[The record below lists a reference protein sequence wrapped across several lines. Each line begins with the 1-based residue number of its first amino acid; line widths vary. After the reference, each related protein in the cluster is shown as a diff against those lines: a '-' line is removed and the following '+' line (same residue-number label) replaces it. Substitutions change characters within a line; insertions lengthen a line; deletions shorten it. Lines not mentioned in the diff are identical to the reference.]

1 MFVLNFKVK
10 NRGKALRHIFIIFLI
25 VILIVFA
32 CLKGCSGSKSDT
44 ATCDEI
50 GEYSLKAETED
61 QRLELLRGFGIEN
74 AELTESDEIT
84 IPENFNSITEK
95 YNETQKEIG
104 LDLSP
109 YKGQK
114 AQRLTYS
121 VNGEK
126 ASCAVL
132 LVNNGRLIGGHLT
145 NRVYGEGVLPLTGN
159 KNGTT

>member
-1 MFVLNFKVK
+1 MFVLNFKLK
-10 NRGKALRHIFIIFLI
+10 NRGKALRYAVIAALIIMLVIFA
-25 VILIVFA
+25 VI
-32 CLKGCSGSKSDT
+32 KNGGSNAGT

-50 GEYSLKAETED
+50 GEYSLKAETEE

-95 YNETQKEIG
+95 YNETQKQIG

>member
-1 MFVLNFKVK
+1 MFVLNFKLK
-10 NRGKALRHIFIIFLI
+10 NRGKALRYAVIAALIIMLVIFA
-25 VILIVFA
+25 VI
-32 CLKGCSGSKSDT
+32 KNGGSNAGT

-95 YNETQKEIG
+95 YNETQKQIG

-114 AQRLTYS
+114 AQRITYT

-159 KNGTT
+159 KDGTT

>member
-1 MFVLNFKVK
+1 MFVLNFKLK
-10 NRGKALRHIFIIFLI
+10 NRGKALRYAVIAALIITLVIFA
-25 VILIVFA
+25 VI
-32 CLKGCSGSKSDT
+32 KNSGSNAGT

-50 GEYSLKAETED
+50 GEYSLKAETEE
-61 QRLELLRGFGIEN
+61 QRLELLRGFGIEK

-95 YNETQKEIG
+95 YNEIQKQIG

-114 AQRLTYS
+114 AQRLTYT

>member
-1 MFVLNFKVK
+1 MFVLNFKLK
-10 NRGKALRHIFIIFLI
+10 NRGKALRYAVIAALIIMLVIFA
-25 VILIVFA
+25 VI
-32 CLKGCSGSKSDT
+32 KNGGSNAGT

-50 GEYSLKAETED
+50 GEYSLKAETEE

-95 YNETQKEIG
+95 YNETQKQIG

-114 AQRLTYS
+114 AQRLTYT

>member
-1 MFVLNFKVK
+1 MFVLNFKLK
-10 NRGKALRHIFIIFLI
+10 NRGKALRYAVIAALIIMLVIFA
-25 VILIVFA
+25 VI
-32 CLKGCSGSKSDT
+32 KNSGSNAGT

-95 YNETQKEIG
+95 YNETQKQIG

>member
-1 MFVLNFKVK
+1 MFVLNFKLK
-10 NRGKALRHIFIIFLI
+10 NRGKALRYALIAALIIML
-25 VILIVFA
+25 VILAVV
-32 CLKGCSGSKSDT
+32 KNSGSNTDT

-50 GEYSLKAETED
+50 GEYSLKAETEE
-61 QRLELLRGFGIEN
+61 QRLELLRGFGIED
-74 AELTESDEIT
+74 AELEESDEIT
-84 IPENFNSITEK
+84 IPEDFNSITEK
-95 YNETQKEIG
+95 YNETQKQIG

-121 VNGEK
+121 VNGEN
-126 ASCAVL
+126 ASYAVL

-145 NRVYGEGVLPLTGN
+145 NRAYGEGVLPLTGN

>member
-1 MFVLNFKVK
+1 MFVLNFKLK
-10 NRGKALRHIFIIFLI
+10 NRGKALRYAVIAALIIMLVIFA
-25 VILIVFA
+25 VI
-32 CLKGCSGSKSDT
+32 KNSGSTAGT

-95 YNETQKEIG
+95 YNETQKQIG

>member
-1 MFVLNFKVK
+1 MFVLNFKLK
-10 NRGKALRHIFIIFLI
+10 NRGKALRYAVIAALIIMLVIFA
-25 VILIVFA
+25 VI
-32 CLKGCSGSKSDT
+32 KNGGSNAGT

-50 GEYSLKAETED
+50 GEYSLKAETEE

-95 YNETQKEIG
+95 YNETQKQIG

-121 VNGEK
+121 LNGEK

-145 NRVYGEGVLPLTGN
+145 NRVYGEGVMPLTGN

>member
-1 MFVLNFKVK
+1 MFVLNFKLK
-10 NRGKALRHIFIIFLI
+10 NRGKALRYAVIVVLIIMLVIFA
-25 VILIVFA
+25 VI
-32 CLKGCSGSKSDT
+32 KNGGSNAGT

-95 YNETQKEIG
+95 YNETQKQIG

-121 VNGEK
+121 LNGEK

>member
-1 MFVLNFKVK
+1 MFVLNFKLK
-10 NRGKALRHIFIIFLI
+10 NRGKALRYAVIAALIIMLVIFA
-25 VILIVFA
+25 VI
-32 CLKGCSGSKSDT
+32 KNGGSNAGT

-50 GEYSLKAETED
+50 GEYSLKAETEE
-61 QRLELLRGFGIEN
+61 QRLELLRGFGIEK

-95 YNETQKEIG
+95 YNETQKQIG

>member
-10 NRGKALRHIFIIFLI
+10 NRGKALRHIFIIFSI
-25 VILIVFA
+25 VIMIVFA

-50 GEYSLKAETED
+50 GEYSLKAETEE
-61 QRLELLRGFGIEN
+61 QRIDILHSFGIEN
-74 AELTESDEIT
+74 AKLTECDEIT
-84 IPENFNSITEK
+84 IPEDFNSVTEK
-95 YNETQKEIG
+95 YNEIQNQTG

-114 AQRLTYS
+114 AQRFTYS
-121 VNGEK
+121 VEAEN

-132 LVNNGRLIGGHLT
+132 LVSGGRLIGGHLT
-145 NRVYGEGVLPLTGN
+145 NRVYGEGVRPLSG
-159 KNGTT
+159 

>member
-1 MFVLNFKVK
+1 MFVLNFKLK
-10 NRGKALRHIFIIFLI
+10 NRGKAQRYAVIAALIIVLVI
-25 VILIVFA
+25 VAVV
-32 CLKGCSGSKSDT
+32 KNNGSNTDT

-50 GEYSLKAETED
+50 GEYSLKAENEE
-61 QRLELLRGFGIEN
+61 QRIELLRGFGIEN
-74 AELTESDEIT
+74 AELEESDEIT

-95 YNETQKEIG
+95 YNETQKQIG

-121 VNGEK
+121 VNGEN
-126 ASCAVL
+126 ASYAVL

-145 NRVYGEGVLPLTGN
+145 NRVYGEGVMPLTGN

>member
-1 MFVLNFKVK
+1 MFVLNFKLK
-10 NRGKALRHIFIIFLI
+10 NRGKALRYAVIAALIIMLVIFA
-25 VILIVFA
+25 VI
-32 CLKGCSGSKSDT
+32 KNGGSNAGT

-50 GEYSLKAETED
+50 GEYSLKAETEE

-95 YNETQKEIG
+95 YNETQKQIG

-121 VNGEK
+121 LNGEK

>member
-1 MFVLNFKVK
+1 MFVLNFKLK
-10 NRGKALRHIFIIFLI
+10 NRGKALRYALIAALIIMLVIFA
-25 VILIVFA
+25 VI
-32 CLKGCSGSKSDT
+32 KNGGSNAGT

-84 IPENFNSITEK
+84 IPEDFNSITEK
-95 YNETQKEIG
+95 YNETQKQIG

-145 NRVYGEGVLPLTGN
+145 NRVYGEGVMPLTGN

>member
-1 MFVLNFKVK
+1 MFVLNFKLK
-10 NRGKALRHIFIIFLI
+10 NRGKALRYAVIAVFIIML
-25 VILIVFA
+25 VIFA
-32 CLKGCSGSKSDT
+32 VIKNSGSNVGT

-95 YNETQKEIG
+95 YNETQKQIG

-121 VNGEK
+121 VNGEN
-126 ASCAVL
+126 ASYAVL

-159 KNGTT
+159 KDGTT

>member
-1 MFVLNFKVK
+1 MFVLNFKLK
-10 NRGKALRHIFIIFLI
+10 NRGKALRYAVIAALIIVLVI
-25 VILIVFA
+25 VAVV
-32 CLKGCSGSKSDT
+32 KNNGSNTDT

-50 GEYSLKAETED
+50 GEYSLKAENEE
-61 QRLELLRGFGIEN
+61 QRIELLRGFGIEN
-74 AELTESDEIT
+74 AELEESDEIT

-95 YNETQKEIG
+95 YNETQKQIG

-121 VNGEK
+121 VNGEN
-126 ASCAVL
+126 ASYAVL

-145 NRVYGEGVLPLTGN
+145 NRVYGEGVMPLTGN

>member
-1 MFVLNFKVK
+1 MFVLNFKLK
-10 NRGKALRHIFIIFLI
+10 NRGKALRYAVIAALIIMLVIFA
-25 VILIVFA
+25 VI
-32 CLKGCSGSKSDT
+32 KNSGSNAGT

-95 YNETQKEIG
+95 YNETQKQIG

-121 VNGEK
+121 LNGEK

>member
-1 MFVLNFKVK
+1 MFVLNFKLK
-10 NRGKALRHIFIIFLI
+10 NRGKALRYAVIAALIIMLVIFA
-25 VILIVFA
+25 VI
-32 CLKGCSGSKSDT
+32 KNGGSNAGT

-50 GEYSLKAETED
+50 GEYSLKAETEE

-95 YNETQKEIG
+95 YNETQKQIG

-114 AQRLTYS
+114 AKRLTYS
-121 VNGEK
+121 LNGEK

-159 KNGTT
+159 KNGAT